1 MSSAANTVVGQFQQI
16 VSGDGGRL
24 ELLSEADGVM
34 SVRYAPGH
42 NDKCATCVLEPDD
55 LQIMLLEAVQQHDP
69 SIKSVSLVVET
80 AAG

>member
-1 MSSAANTVVGQFQQI
+1 MASAANMVVGQFQQI

-24 ELLSEADGVM
+24 ELLSEADGVV

-42 NDKCATCVLEPDD
+42 NDQCATCVLEPDD

-80 AAG
+80 AAT